1 MCHQGLDFS
10 TLHYTTGDRQLK
22 MSWAFYISLIE
33 NENLLE
39 FQHIYWI
46 ETYEKVILD
55 LFRYIFHDSFSE

>member
-1 MCHQGLDFS
+1 
-10 TLHYTTGDRQLK
+10 
-22 MSWAFYISLIE
+22 MSWAYYISLIE